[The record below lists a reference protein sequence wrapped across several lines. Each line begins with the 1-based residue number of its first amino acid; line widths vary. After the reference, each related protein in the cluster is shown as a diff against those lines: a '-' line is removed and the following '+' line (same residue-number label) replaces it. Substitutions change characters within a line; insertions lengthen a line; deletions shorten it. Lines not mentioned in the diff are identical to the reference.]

1 MIRKY
6 ITPPIYEKV
15 FNAKVVYCKIIDS
28 IATDEGKIYLIE
40 QINNGK
46 RTFIFNEK
54 ELHSLNIA
62 DWFELIR
69 YRRKKN
75 GNKSKSI

>member
-6 ITPPIYEKV
+6 IAPKVYEKV
-15 FNAKVVYCKIIDS
+15 FNTKVVYCKIINS
-28 IATDEGKIYLIE
+28 IETDEGKIYLIE

-54 ELHSLNIA
+54 ELQRLSIE
-62 DWFELIR
+62 DWFKLIS
-69 YRRKKN
+69 YRRKK
-75 GNKSKSI
+75 